1 MFLRRIYIIIQSK
14 YTMKREF
21 DRKIWKTGNSYVV
34 TIPSETVERYDLQDK
49 FITVAIT
56 DEENSLILK
65 SKGSKKNA
73 R

>member
-1 MFLRRIYIIIQSK
+1 
-14 YTMKREF
+14 MKREF

>member
-1 MFLRRIYIIIQSK
+1 
-14 YTMKREF
+14 MKREF

-65 SKGSKKNA
+65 NKGSKKNA
-73 R
+73 K